1 MGATQTLLEYSGIGR
16 DRLFLGWVS
25 AAEGQRFAELV
36 REYTQQIQAIGP
48 FDPEA
53 NRMALSAVTLT
64 LENENLRWLMGMQR
78 ALTEKNNVYGE
89 KLEPSAYQDLLEQTL
104 GTEYQRS
111 LIYLSLERGPL
122 SVREIGASTQIEV
135 PAVSALLVDLEGKG
149 KVGLAGYEGRTPKFS
164 ITA

>member
-1 MGATQTLLEYSGIGR
+1 LLDYSGIGR

-25 AAEGQRFAELV
+25 AAEGQKFAELV
-36 REYTQQIQAIGP
+36 KEYTQRVQSIGP

-53 NRMALSAVTLT
+53 HKTALNGVILT
-64 LENENLRWLMGMQR
+64 LENENLRWLLGMQR

-89 KLEPSAYQDLLEQTL
+89 KLEPSVYQDLLEETL
-104 GTEYQRS
+104 RTEYQKS

-122 SVREIGASTQIEV
+122 SVREIGVKTQIEV
-135 PAVSALLVDLEGKG
+135 PAVSTLLVDLEGKG
-149 KVGLAGYEGRTPKFS
+149 KVSLAGYEGRTPKFS